1 MKEVWVDKLKG
12 STFYKELK
20 EMEIKEAEKRLCV
33 CEDKINIIYLDTLD
47 IRPHELETLN
57 QFYCSVCNS
66 FWREP

>member
-1 MKEVWVDKLKG
+1 
-12 STFYKELK
+12 
-20 EMEIKEAEKRLCV
+20 MEIKEAEKRLCV